1 MEQNLCDEFASMC
14 NEADIMRELH
24 AAELEAVSTT
34 ERYAHEDVMAAIRL
48 ELERIKDV

>member
-1 MEQNLCDEFASMC
+1 MEQNLSDKSTSMC
-14 NEADIMRELH
+14 NEADVMRELH

-48 ELERIKDV
+48 ELERMRDA